1 VTYLLRK
8 VGHSTVGWVNRIC
21 SAYHVR
27 KANAMAI
34 LVIGVAL
41 ALGLLILFLVL
52 ESRDERREKA
62 LDAELSGEGGEEEEE
77 LTTHNHLRED

>member
-1 VTYLLRK
+1 
-8 VGHSTVGWVNRIC
+8 
-21 SAYHVR
+21 
-27 KANAMAI
+27 MAI